1 MRKLSGKFILC
12 GTILLSLLIAGC
24 SRTTVEETVQIRT
37 LPASTGS
44 IQKVITFVGNITA
57 GQSSDLSWS
66 TTGVIDR
73 VSVRIGDTVTEGQ
86 VLAALADDSLSAA
99 VINAEIPLIN
109 AQEEL
114 DDVYAS
120 ETPKTQAYKELKD
133 KEAALIDA
141 EKFRESLKYPH
152 ATVGDIAYW
161 SEQVKIYREVY
172 EEAQAALDDAVSWK
186 HSSVEF
192 EHDQYES
199 RRKTMLNALS
209 KYAEVYNNYLY
220 YSGTAT
226 ENQIQQAAANID
238 VAQADYEKALQNF
251 RTYSVY
257 PREKDIAA
265 AQLKLDNAQTTYDRR
280 NIVSDIN
287 GIVTAINAREGDYVT
302 QGTSAFRLD
311 NTNHLYIPM
320 DISEIDIVSIHDG
333 MKAQIVLDANNGKTY
348 EGVVTTVSASGE
360 SSGNRV
366 TFQTVVEILDPDEKV
381 KIGMTAEVDII
392 IGEAQNV
399 LLVPANAIFSDQ
411 GGTYVNVYDGS
422 SSYDVPVTVGLMSET
437 VAEITG
443 GFLKAGDPVTVP
455 SVDSSILR
463 DMGISGSE
471 ELGVWSSEFGTQDNG
486 DGSYMSR

>member
-1 MRKLSGKFILC
+1 MRKASGKIILF
-12 GTILLSLLIAGC
+12 GSILLGLLTAGC
-24 SRTTVEETVQIRT
+24 SRTTVEETTRIRT
-37 LPASTGS
+37 LPATTGS
-44 IQKVITFVGNITA
+44 IQKVITFVGNITS
-57 GQSSDLSWS
+57 GQSSELTWA
-66 TTGVIDR
+66 TTGVIDH
-73 VSVRIGDTVTEGQ
+73 VSVRIGDPVTEGQ
-86 VLAALADDSLSAA
+86 VLATLADDSLSAA

-120 ETPKTQAYKELKD
+120 ETPKRQAYKELKD
-133 KEAALIDA
+133 KESALIDA
-141 EKFRESLKYPH
+141 ESFRESLKYPH

-172 EEAQAALDDAVSWK
+172 EEAQASLDDAVSWK
-186 HSSVEF
+186 HSSNEF
-192 EHDQYES
+192 EYNQYES
-199 RRKTMLNALS
+199 RRKAMLNALN

-226 ENQIQQAAANID
+226 ENQIQQAAADID

-265 AQLKLDNAQTTYDRR
+265 ARLKLDNAQTTYDRR
-280 NIVSDIN
+280 NIVSNIN
-287 GIVTAINAREGDYVT
+287 GVVTAINAREGDYVT
-302 QGTSAFRLD
+302 QGTNAFRLD
-311 NTNHLYIPM
+311 NTDHLYIPM

-333 MKAQIVLDANNGKTY
+333 MKAQIVLDANNKKTY
-348 EGVVTTVSASGE
+348 EGVIKTVSASGK

-366 TFQTVVEILDPDEKV
+366 TFQTVVEILEPDDKV

-392 IGEAQNV
+392 LGEARDV
-399 LLVPANAIFSDQ
+399 LLVPANAIFTDQ
-411 GGTYVNVYDGS
+411 GTSYVNVYDGT

-443 GFLKAGDPVTVP
+443 GFLKEGDPVTVP
-455 SVDSSILR
+455 SIDNSILR

-471 ELGVWSSEFGTQDNG
+471 EPEIRNE
-486 DGSYMSR
+486 MPEMRSR

>member
-1 MRKLSGKFILC
+1 MRKITVKLVLFGS
-12 GTILLSLLIAGC
+12 ILLTLLAAGC
-24 SRTTVEETVQIRT
+24 TRTTVEETVRIQT

-44 IQKVITFVGNITA
+44 IQKVITFVGNITS
-57 GQSSDLSWS
+57 GQSSELSWA

-73 VSVRIGDTVTEGQ
+73 VGVRIGDTVTEGQ
-86 VLAALADDSLSAA
+86 VLATLADDSLSAA

-114 DDVYAS
+114 DDIYAS
-120 ETPKTQAYKELKD
+120 ETPKTQAYKELKE

-161 SEQVKIYREVY
+161 SEQVKIYRQFY
-172 EEAQAALDDAVSWK
+172 EEAQASLDDAVSWK
-186 HSSVEF
+186 HSPNEF

-199 RRKTMLNALS
+199 RRKAMLNALN

-280 NIVSDIN
+280 NIVSTIN
-287 GIVTAINAREGDYVT
+287 GVVTAINAREGDYVT

-311 NTNHLYIPM
+311 NTDHLYIPM
-320 DISEIDIVSIHDG
+320 NISEIDIVNIHDG
-333 MKAQIVLDANNGKTY
+333 MKAQIVLDANNKKTY

-366 TFQTVVEILDPDEKV
+366 TFQTVIEILDPDDKV
-381 KIGMTAEVDII
+381 KIGMTAEVDIVL
-392 IGEAQNV
+392 GEARNV
-399 LLVPANAIFSDQ
+399 LLVPANAVFSDQ
-411 GGTYVNVYDGS
+411 GGTYVNVYDGTNS
-422 SSYDVPVTVGLMSET
+422 FDVPVTVGLMSET

-443 GFLKAGDPVTVP
+443 GFLKEGDPVTVP
-455 SVDSSILR
+455 SIDNSILR
-463 DMGISGSE
+463 DMGINTSE
-471 ELGVWSSEFGTQDNG
+471 DFGARN
-486 DGSYMSR
+486 

>member
-1 MRKLSGKFILC
+1 MRKISVK
-12 GTILLSLLIAGC
+12 TILFGSIMLSFLIGGC
-24 SRTTVEETVQIRT
+24 SRKTVEETARIRT
-37 LPASTGS
+37 LPASVGS
-44 IQKVITFVGNITA
+44 IQKVITFVGNVTS
-57 GQSSDLSWS
+57 GQSSELSWS
-66 TTGVIDR
+66 TTGVIDH
-73 VSVRIGDTVTEGQ
+73 VSVRIGDSVTEGQ
-86 VLAALADDSLSAA
+86 VLATLADDSLSAA
-99 VINAEIPLIN
+99 VINSEIPLIN

-114 DDVYAS
+114 DEVYAS

-161 SEQVKIYREVY
+161 SEQVRIYREIY
-172 EEAQAALDDAVSWK
+172 EEAQSSLDDAVSWK
-186 HSSVEF
+186 HSPVES
-192 EHDQYES
+192 EHNLYES
-199 RRKTMLNALS
+199 RRKTMLNALN

-251 RTYSVY
+251 RTYSAY

-265 AQLKLDNAQTTYDRR
+265 AQLKLDNAQATYDRR
-280 NIVSDIN
+280 NIVSNIN
-287 GIVTAINAREGDYVT
+287 GVVTAINAREGDYVT
-302 QGTSAFRLD
+302 QGTNAFRLD
-311 NTNHLYIPM
+311 NTSHLYIPM

-348 EGVVTTVSASGE
+348 EGVITTVSASGE

-366 TFQTVVEILDPDEKV
+366 TFQTVVEILEPDDKV

-392 IGEAQNV
+392 LGEARDV
-399 LLVPANAIFSDQ
+399 LLVPANAIFTDQ
-411 GGTYVNVYDGS
+411 GMTYVNVYDGT

-437 VAEITG
+437 VAEVTG

-455 SVDSSILR
+455 SIDNSILR

-471 ELGVWSSEFGTQDNG
+471 EPGIRNEESG
-486 DGSYMSR
+486 MRSR

>member
-1 MRKLSGKFILC
+1 MRKITVKLVLFGS
-12 GTILLSLLIAGC
+12 ILLTLLAAGC
-24 SRTTVEETVQIRT
+24 TRTTVEETVRIQT

-44 IQKVITFVGNITA
+44 IQKVITFVGNITS
-57 GQSSDLSWS
+57 GQSSELSWA

-73 VSVRIGDTVTEGQ
+73 VGVRIGDTVTEGQ
-86 VLAALADDSLSAA
+86 VLATLADDSLSAA

-114 DDVYAS
+114 DDIYAS
-120 ETPKTQAYKELKD
+120 ETPKTQAYKELKE

-161 SEQVKIYREVY
+161 SEQVKIYRQFY
-172 EEAQAALDDAVSWK
+172 EEAQASLDDAVSWK
-186 HSSVEF
+186 HSPNEF

-199 RRKTMLNALS
+199 RRKAMLNALN

-257 PREKDIAA
+257 PREKDVAA

-280 NIVSDIN
+280 NIVSTIN
-287 GIVTAINAREGDYVT
+287 GVVTAINAREGDYVT

-311 NTNHLYIPM
+311 NTDHLYIPM
-320 DISEIDIVSIHDG
+320 NISEIDIVNIHDG
-333 MKAQIVLDANNGKTY
+333 MKAQIVLDANNKKTY

-366 TFQTVVEILDPDEKV
+366 TFQTVIEILDPDDKV
-381 KIGMTAEVDII
+381 KIGMTAEVDIVL
-392 IGEAQNV
+392 GEARNV
-399 LLVPANAIFSDQ
+399 LLVPANAVFSDQ
-411 GGTYVNVYDGS
+411 GGTYVNVYDGTNS
-422 SSYDVPVTVGLMSET
+422 FDVPVTVGLMSET

-443 GFLKAGDPVTVP
+443 GFLKEGDPVTVP
-455 SVDSSILR
+455 SIDNSILR
-463 DMGISGSE
+463 DMGINTNE
-471 ELGVWSSEFGTQDNG
+471 DFGARN
-486 DGSYMSR
+486 